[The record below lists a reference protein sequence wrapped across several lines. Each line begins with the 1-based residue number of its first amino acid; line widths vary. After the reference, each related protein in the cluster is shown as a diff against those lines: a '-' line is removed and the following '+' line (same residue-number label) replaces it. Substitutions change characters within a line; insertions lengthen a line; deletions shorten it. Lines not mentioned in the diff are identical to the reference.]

1 MFQSGRCRVAVG
13 RRFPSGILGP
23 ALCARTGFAGRV
35 TRKRKGMIT
44 IRWALW
50 FSLLLVM
57 VFAVSISYHLG
68 IEYAEQFI
76 EQ

>member
-1 MFQSGRCRVAVG
+1 MRLPSDVPVGKCEGSGRPEVAL
-13 RRFPSGILGP
+13 RDAWSRASG
-23 ALCARTGFAGRV
+23 
-35 TRKRKGMIT
+35 TRKRKGMST

-57 VFAVSISYHLG
+57 VFAVSIGYHLG

-76 EQ
+76 ER

>member
-1 MFQSGRCRVAVG
+1 M
-13 RRFPSGILGP
+13 
-23 ALCARTGFAGRV
+23 

-57 VFAVSISYHLG
+57 VFAVSIGYHLG

>member
-1 MFQSGRCRVAVG
+1 MFQWGSAGQRSAGGRPPGC
-13 RRFPSGILGP
+13 FGP
-23 ALCARTGFAGRV
+23 ALRALG
-35 TRKRKGMIT
+35 KRKGMST

-57 VFAVSISYHLG
+57 VFAVSIGYHLG

-76 EQ
+76 ER